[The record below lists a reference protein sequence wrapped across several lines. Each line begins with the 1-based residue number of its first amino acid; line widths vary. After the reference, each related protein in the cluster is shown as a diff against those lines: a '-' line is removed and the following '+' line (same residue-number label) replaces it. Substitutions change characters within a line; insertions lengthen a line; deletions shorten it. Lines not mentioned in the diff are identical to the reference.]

1 MQEILEKLD
10 EILLRLVVLDKKVSA
25 SSSGGGGSNE

>member
-10 EILLRLVVLDKKVSA
+10 EIMLRLVVLDKKVSA
-25 SSSGGGGSNE
+25 LSSGGGGSNE

>member
-1 MQEILEKLD
+1 MPEKLEKLD